1 MIADLVAFAG
11 VAAVV
16 NITPGLDTVLV
27 LRNSMSG
34 GRAAGF
40 AAGLGI
46 NTGCAVW
53 GLAAAIGLTALL
65 AASHVAFDVL
75 RVAGAMYLVWL
86 GGSALWRSR
95 RPGTQDPASAR
106 TEDVGAPSSRP
117 APGGRP
123 QSSPAR
129 MRFAAFGSGLKTN
142 LLNPKAG
149 IFYMSL
155 LPQFLPHGAPVFS
168 TTMLL
173 TAVDVTELVIWFYV
187 ISRAVSAVSGRIRR
201 PAFQRRM
208 EQVSGVVFLGFAADL
223 IVEGR

>member
-1 MIADLVAFAG
+1 MFADLVAFAG
-11 VAAVV
+11 VAAVINV
-16 NITPGLDTVLV
+16 TPGLDTVLV
-27 LRNSMSG
+27 LRNSVSK

-46 NTGCAVW
+46 NMGCVVW
-53 GLAAAIGLTALL
+53 GLATALGLTALL
-65 AASHVAFDVL
+65 AASHMAFEVL
-75 RVAGAMYLVWL
+75 RVAGAVYLAWL

-95 RPGTQDPASAR
+95 RPGTQDPASAQ
-106 TEDVGAPSSRP
+106 TEEGDGPSRP
-117 APGGRP
+117 VLAGRP
-123 QSSPAR
+123 LSSPAR
-129 MRFAAFGSGLKTN
+129 WGSAAFGSGLRTN

-155 LPQFLPHGAPVFS
+155 LPQFLPHGAPVFG

-173 TAVDVTELVIWFYV
+173 TAVDVTELAIWFYV
-187 ISRAVSAVSGRIRR
+187 VSRSVSAVSERIRR
-201 PAFQRRM
+201 PSFQRRM